1 MLMMA
6 VGSRPQ
12 GIAAGLSSTPGLK
25 SERMRINLILT
36 YYYSLSLI
44 LYHFLY
50 CFYFYFLFCRVIT
63 DTAKLSQAGWSLS
76 GDWNEIEV
84 SMLNNTFMI
93 FFLSLSFFLF
103 FFPFLCVR
111 VCFCSGIFL
120 SNLLDWNEAGM
131 GFFVR
136 D

>member
-1 MLMMA
+1 MMA

-25 SERMRINLILT
+25 SERMRINLIVT
-36 YYYSLSLI
+36 YNYSLSLI

-50 CFYFYFLFCRVIT
+50 CFYLYFLFCRVIT
-63 DTAKLSQAGWSLS
+63 ETAKLSQAGWSLS

-93 FFLSLSFFLF
+93 FFLSLSFFFL
-103 FFPFLCVR
+103 FPFYMCACV
-111 VCFCSGIFL
+111 FL
-120 SNLLDWNEAGM
+120 LWDLFKQLIGLE
-131 GFFVR
+131 
-136 D
+136 